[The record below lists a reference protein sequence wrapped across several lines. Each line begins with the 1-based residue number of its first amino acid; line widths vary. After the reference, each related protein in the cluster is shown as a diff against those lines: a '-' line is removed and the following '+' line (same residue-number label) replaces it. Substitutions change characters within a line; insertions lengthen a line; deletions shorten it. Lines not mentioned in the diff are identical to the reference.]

1 MAQYIV
7 IPPNLTMPLP
17 TVFERTEVLFK
28 RSEDSSFH
36 SSSSDSELSTIDD
49 TNAAVII
56 QTQKDQK
63 VAAQR
68 PQQQRPQQQSHKK
81 QQISPSLRFLR
92 NKVDQIT
99 EVDQSVYRMVQLR
112 AHIGLFSCFDED
124 DTETLTTQ
132 IQKSKQIVSALT
144 EEVRASVGQDA
155 AQWVTMQRM
164 LKKRE
169 HALSE
174 AQQNGIM
181 MESDPSFP
189 ALLQKQVHLQ
199 KLLMDTENTVCIPQN
214 RD

>member
-124 DTETLTTQ
+124 DTETLTAQ

-189 ALLQKQVHLQ
+189 VLLQKQVQLQ
-199 KLLMDTENTVCIPQN
+199 KLLMDTENTVCIAPN

>member
-189 ALLQKQVHLQ
+189 VLLQKQVQLQ
-199 KLLMDTENTVCIPQN
+199 KLLMDTENTVCIAPN

>member
-1 MAQYIV
+1 MAQFIV

-124 DTETLTTQ
+124 DTETLTAQ

-189 ALLQKQVHLQ
+189 VLLQKQVQLQ